1 MSRSLPLSLSSALGE
16 RGCLKIARA
25 ALNTSAPCLLQ
36 VRSYYPAEERLLARE
51 SLDHGCYSR
60 VLGSMVAQCSAELP
74 RALDGGIKEVERPR
88 TQPSHTP

>member
-1 MSRSLPLSLSSALGE
+1 MSRSLPLSTALGE

-60 VLGSMVAQCSAELP
+60 VLGSMV
-74 RALDGGIKEVERPR
+74 
-88 TQPSHTP
+88 PSVPLSFQGPWMEGLRR